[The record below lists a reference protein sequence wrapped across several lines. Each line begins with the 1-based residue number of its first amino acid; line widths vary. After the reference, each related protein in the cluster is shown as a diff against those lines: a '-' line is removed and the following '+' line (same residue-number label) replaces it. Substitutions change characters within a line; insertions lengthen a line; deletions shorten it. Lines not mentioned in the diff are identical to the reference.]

1 MTACWSKGRTKH
13 YAYYLCDTRDCPDRR
28 KSVRKEVIEG
38 EFETLPAALEPSA
51 HLFHAIY
58 EMLRDQWND
67 RLARSEEMARA
78 VAGGLQRVSRATAP
92 AVGEPLAPL

>member
-28 KSVRKEVIEG
+28 KSVRKEIIED
-38 EFETLPAALEPSA
+38 EFETLLASLKPSA

-58 EMLRDQWND
+58 EMPRGQPK
-67 RLARSEEMARA
+67 
-78 VAGGLQRVSRATAP
+78 SRP
-92 AVGEPLAPL
+92 F